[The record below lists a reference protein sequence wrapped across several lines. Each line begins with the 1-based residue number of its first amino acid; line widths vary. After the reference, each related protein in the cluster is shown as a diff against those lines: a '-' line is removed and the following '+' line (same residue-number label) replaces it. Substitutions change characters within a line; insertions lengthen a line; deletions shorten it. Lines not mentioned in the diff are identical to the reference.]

1 MKGNRKQTEAP
12 AVADGSGPPR
22 PDQKPGARAISVSGD
37 VRGIASTGDNPI
49 NILVNAAPPTVKP
62 FTEITAPVGLRRL
75 PARAE
80 LFLGRHDALAILED
94 EAAGDRDPVVAHV
107 IHGLGGVGKST
118 LAARYAA
125 SCDLN
130 PVWWITADTAANIDT
145 GLAGLAEALQP
156 GIAAEC
162 PQAVLRERA
171 LQWLASHDGWLLV
184 LDNVTSP
191 AEIQFLVSSV
201 PAGRFVMTSRRAAG
215 WHGIASPIRLDVL
228 EPGEAV
234 DLLARIITYGGPR
247 DLDGAEPL
255 CRELG
260 YLPLAIEQVG
270 AYIAE
275 AGITPREYMA
285 LLARAPAAMFAEG
298 AEGTDPERTIAR
310 IWRVTLDHLAGEP
323 LTGQLLRTLAWY
335 APDAIPRSLLEP
347 LAEPISLHRA
357 IRQLAGYSMIT
368 VHDGMIGIHRLVQAV
383 ARTPDPADPHRY
395 PHLVGEAQR
404 QAVALLTSA
413 LPGAD
418 PSSELATW
426 PQWRQILPHIEA
438 MTAHSTPNALET
450 AYLLTLAAAFLD
462 SQGAT
467 ARTVP
472 HFARS
477 RGIYHALLGAS
488 DPATLACN
496 NNLALAYEAAGN
508 LKAATSLLELTRA
521 DADRELGASHPYTLT
536 AANNLAGAY
545 QGAGNLQQAIPLYR
559 ETLAARGQALGQSHP
574 DTLDSLRN
582 LADAYRDA
590 GRLEQAIQLLT
601 QAAREQAQVLGPAH
615 PSTLITRRSLA
626 CAYRE
631 ARDLP
636 SAITLFEQALDDT
649 QRVMGA
655 DHPFTLA
662 VRTEL
667 ADAYGL
673 AGKPQRAIPMLEQ
686 IVTDRERENGPD
698 HPAALE
704 ARGVLAMLRQNA
716 GDYPQALADFEPL
729 LADMERVLG
738 PTHPSTLTTR
748 NNLAATYQA
757 AGDLDR
763 AIRLFEQTLADREQ
777 ALTYDHPA
785 TVGSRNNLAQAYQAA
800 GRLDQAISLYVPA
813 LADAERL
820 LDTAH
825 PFTVQIRANLSAA
838 REQTSKQQL

>member
-1 MKGNRKQTEAP
+1 MKGSQKRTEAP
-12 AVADGSGPPR
+12 AVAGGSGPPH
-22 PDQKPGARAISVSGD
+22 PDEKPGARAISVGGD

-49 NILVNAAPPTVKP
+49 NILVNAVPPRAKP
-62 FTEITAPVGLRRL
+62 FTEMTAPAGLRRL
-75 PARAE
+75 PDRAG
-80 LFLGRHDALAILED
+80 LFVGRHDALAVLED
-94 EAAGDRDPVVAHV
+94 EVAEDRAPVVAHV

-118 LAARYAA
+118 LAARYAV

-145 GLAGLAEALQP
+145 GLADLAEALQP

-191 AEIQFLVSSV
+191 ADIRFLVSSV
-201 PAGRFVMTSRRAAG
+201 PSGRFVMTSRRAAG

-228 EPGEAV
+228 DPGEAV
-234 DLLARIITYGGPR
+234 DLLTRIITHGGPR
-247 DLDGAEPL
+247 DVDGAEPL

-260 YLPLAIEQVG
+260 YLPLAIEQAG
-270 AYIAE
+270 AYVGE
-275 AGITPREYMA
+275 AGITLRDYMA
-285 LLARAPAAMFAEG
+285 LLAQAPAAMFAEG

-310 IWRVTLDHLAGEP
+310 IWRVTLDHLVGEP

-347 LAEPISLHRA
+347 LAEPVSLHRA

-368 VHDGMIGIHRLVQAV
+368 VHDGMIAIHRLVQAV

-395 PHLVGEAQR
+395 PYLVGEAQR
-404 QAVALLTSA
+404 QAMALITSA

-418 PSSELATW
+418 PSSDLAAW
-426 PQWRQILPHIEA
+426 PQWRHILPHIETL
-438 MTAHSTPNALET
+438 TAHSTPDCLET
-450 AYLLTLAAAFLD
+450 AYLLTQAAAFLD

-472 HFARS
+472 HFARA
-477 RGIYHALLGAS
+477 RGIYHALVGAS
-488 DPATLACN
+488 DPATLASN

-508 LKAATSLLELTRA
+508 LEAATSLLKLTLA
-521 DADRELGASHPYTLT
+521 DAERELGASHPYILT
-536 AANNLAGAY
+536 TANNLAGAY
-545 QGAGNLQQAIPLYR
+545 LRAGNLRQAIPLYR
-559 ETLAARGQALGQSHP
+559 ETLAAREQALGPSHP

-582 LADAYRDA
+582 LAEACRDA

-601 QAAREQAQVLGPAH
+601 RAVREQAQVLGPAH

-626 CAYRE
+626 RAYRE

-636 SAITLFEQALDDT
+636 SAVTLFEQALDET
-649 QRVMGA
+649 RRVMGA

-662 VRTEL
+662 ARTEL
-667 ADAYGL
+667 AEAYGV
-673 AGKPQRAIPMLEQ
+673 AGNPQRAIPMLEQ
-686 IVTDRERENGPD
+686 IVADRERQNGPD

-704 ARGVLAMLRQNA
+704 ARGVLAMLREMA
-716 GDYPQALADFEPL
+716 GNYPQALADFEHL

-738 PTHPSTLTTR
+738 PAHPSTLTTR

-763 AIRLFEQTLADREQ
+763 AIRLLEQTLADREQ

-785 TVGSRNNLAQAYQAA
+785 TVSSRNNLAQAYQAA
-800 GRLDQAISLYVPA
+800 ARLDKAISLYERA
-813 LADAERL
+813 LADAERI
-820 LDTAH
+820 LDATH
-825 PFTVQIRANLSAA
+825 PITVQIRANLSAA
-838 REQTSKQQL
+838 REQNSK